1 MFTAVKINLEMA
13 HVIANSKN
21 PKERNIHG
29 HSWKFEVTF
38 EGENLDYDILLRFV
52 FSQIYTSFEG
62 KLWIKFDDYPD
73 KLKKHMMKTFTNI
86 RDCENFPD
94 AEYILKTFQGMLHTP
109 PIGNIAKL
117 KLWEGTKYYVK
128 IK

>member
-13 HVIANSKN
+13 HVVANSKN

-29 HSWKFEVTF
+29 HTWKFEVTF
-38 EGENLDYDILLRFV
+38 EGENLDYDVLYGYIV
-52 FSQIYTSFEG
+52 NEIYF
-62 KLWIKFDDYPD
+62 KFDHCLLIELGKYNE
-73 KLKKHMMKTFTNI
+73 KLKKHLLINFQNIISFTEPTAENI
-86 RDCENFPD
+86 LINFQS
-94 AEYILKTFQGMLHTP
+94 ILQFP
-109 PIGNIAKL
+109 PMGKIAKL